1 MITPYLRPPA
11 LPGRFFW
18 PRPVR
23 SSPASI
29 RRERRLKVCETRRPA
44 CNDIAQHAEYQYASQ
59 VSLPPESFVKDA
71 HDMPGHLA
79 RRFQQIAVAVFL
91 AEIEEAGYDLTPVQ
105 YAALAA
111 VSANHGIDQVTLAGL
126 IAYDRTTI
134 TGVVDRLVQKGLVA
148 RHESSRDRRAR
159 ELKITDAGRRT
170 LRSVTP
176 AVEAAQRILLRGL
189 TEKEAKELVRLLQKA
204 IAAGNELSRAP
215 LRDAATG

>member
-1 MITPYLRPPA
+1 MTD
-11 LPGRFFW
+11 
-18 PRPVR
+18 
-23 SSPASI
+23 
-29 RRERRLKVCETRRPA
+29 T
-44 CNDIAQHAEYQYASQ
+44 
-59 VSLPPESFVKDA
+59 

-91 AEIEEAGYDLTPVQ
+91 AEVDDAGYDLTPVQ

-111 VSANHGIDQVTLAGL
+111 INANPGIDQVTLAGL

-134 TGVVDRLVQKGLVA
+134 TGVIDRLVQKGMVA
-148 RHESSRDRRAR
+148 RQESSRDRRAR

-170 LRSVTP
+170 YRAITP
-176 AVEAAQRILLRGL
+176 AVEAAQRTMMRGL